1 MIILGVDPGLDTTGI
16 AIVEGNK
23 NKFKIKYLEEIKT
36 KRKEVLGERLKNIFI
51 SLEKIIKEYQPS
63 LLVLEKLYS
72 HYKHPLTSS
81 LLGHA
86 RGVIVCLATLWKLK
100 IVEFASTQVKKA
112 ITSRGSASKDQVKR
126 MVEYLSGVNNIGSQH
141 LADAL
146 ALVITYLHTQ
156 R

>member
-1 MIILGVDPGLDTTGI
+1 
-16 AIVEGNK
+16 
-23 NKFKIKYLEEIKT
+23 
-36 KRKEVLGERLKNIFI
+36 
-51 SLEKIIKEYQPS
+51 
-63 LLVLEKLYS
+63 
-72 HYKHPLTSS
+72 
-81 LLGHA
+81 
-86 RGVIVCLATLWKLK
+86 LWKLK